1 MYKQIKTPEYVV
13 WSNMRQRY
21 KEDKNY
27 INVDICDRWF
37 YGENG
42 EHPFKCFLSDMGL
55 RPSPK
60 HTIERKDNN
69 GHYEPENCVWATR
82 KAQARNTRRSVRIG
96 DTTAAALA
104 EGVGINRRV
113 VTDRLRRGWDIE
125 EALYTPVQSR
135 TAALCR

>member
-1 MYKQIKTPEYVV
+1 MYKQIKTPEYIV
-13 WSNMRQRY
+13 WSNMRQRN

-27 INVDICDRWF
+27 INVDICNRWF
-37 YGENG
+37 YGESG
-42 EHPFKCFLSDMGL
+42 IHPFKCFLEDMGL

-69 GHYEPENCVWATR
+69 GHYEPGNCVWATR
-82 KAQARNTRRSVRIG
+82 KAQARNTRRSVRIR

-104 EGVGINRRV
+104 ESVGINRRV
-113 VTDRLRRGWDIE
+113 VTDRLRRGWGIE
-125 EALYTPVQSR
+125 EALYTPVRPR

>member
-1 MYKQIKTPEYVV
+1 
-13 WSNMRQRY
+13 MRQRY

-37 YGENG
+37 YGESG
-42 EHPFKCFLSDMGL
+42 IHPFKCFLEDMGL

-69 GHYEPENCVWATR
+69 GHYEPGNCVWATR